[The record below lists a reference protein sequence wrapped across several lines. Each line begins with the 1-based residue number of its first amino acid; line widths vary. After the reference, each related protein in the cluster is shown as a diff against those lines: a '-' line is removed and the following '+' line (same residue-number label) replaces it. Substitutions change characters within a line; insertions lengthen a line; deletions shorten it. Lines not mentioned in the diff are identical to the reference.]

1 VSSLIQTPKS
11 LSQVGHWQ
19 GDLYLQFTQAGK
31 EPLVHQEPSADKKP
45 PPKTIMAKR
54 RHSGPFT
61 VQRPFYPEGEVCHT
75 ILLHPPGGLVEG
87 DILNLRVDC
96 EPQAH
101 SFIVTPSAGKVYE
114 CSKHAAAQRQVLNIA
129 DGGKLEWFPQEM
141 ILYDRS
147 ISELETSIHLHGNA
161 QFAGWEMV
169 CFGRPIAEDH
179 FTTGTLQ
186 QCLSIYRD
194 DQPVLIER
202 TVIDASH
209 GLMESRSGLAGFKG
223 MASFFMTGANKQHL
237 ETANEVVDKLT
248 HESSQQ
254 NELPTELSIGITL
267 IDDILVAR
275 VLMNQ
280 SRYAKQALTAIWS
293 SLRHEIL
300 EKTACKPRIWAT

>member
-1 VSSLIQTPKS
+1 MSNK
-11 LSQVGHWQ
+11 
-19 GDLYLQFTQAGK
+19 K
-31 EPLVHQEPSADKKP
+31 PLANQEPSASKEPSAGKKP
-45 PPKTIMAKR
+45 STGKPSTPKTIMAQR

-61 VQRPFYPEGEVCHT
+61 VQRPFYPEGDVCHT

-87 DILNLRVDC
+87 DVLNLRVDC
-96 EPQAH
+96 ESQAH

-114 CSKHAAAQRQVLNIA
+114 CAKHAAAQHQVLNVA

-147 ISELETSIHLHGNA
+147 ISELTTSIHLHGNA

-194 DQPVLIER
+194 EQAVLIER
-202 TVIDASH
+202 TVIDASQ
-209 GLMESRSGLAGFKG
+209 GFMKSSSGLAGFKG

-237 ETANEVVDKLT
+237 DIANEIIDKLR
-248 HESSQQ
+248 HEHSQK

-267 IDDILVAR
+267 IDDVLVAR

-280 SRYAKQALTAIWS
+280 SRHAKQALTAIWS
-293 SLRHEIL
+293 NLRLEIL
-300 EKTACKPRIWAT
+300 AKTPCEPRIWAT